1 MKLITYAA
9 AMTLLLFATDVF
21 AHTPFMACYDNGD
34 TTITCY
40 GEFSDGSIAAA
51 IPIQVVSNADKTL
64 LKGVMDELGEFTFT
78 RPELPFTVIF
88 DAGAGHIVKE
98 KSTNISE

>member
-1 MKLITYAA
+1 MRLPTYTAV
-9 AMTLLLFATDVF
+9 MMLLLCAADVF
-21 AHTPFMACYDNGD
+21 AHTTFMACYDNGD

-51 IPIQVVSNADKTL
+51 IPIQVVSHADKTL
-64 LKGVMDELGEFTFT
+64 IRGVMDDIGEFTFN
-78 RPELPFTVIF
+78 RPEQPFTVIF